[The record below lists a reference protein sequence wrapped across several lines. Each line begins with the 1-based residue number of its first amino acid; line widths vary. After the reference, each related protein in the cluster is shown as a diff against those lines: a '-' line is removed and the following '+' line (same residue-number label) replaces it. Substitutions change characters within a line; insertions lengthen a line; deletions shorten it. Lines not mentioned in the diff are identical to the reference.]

1 MWWGKYNIKSLIKCD
16 AWVRVSC
23 GHETSYFLFIFG
35 QYETSNFWNKQYSHS
50 LQVKIDDASSMPSS
64 NSFAYTP
71 VPRENI
77 ICCNRTRMTWQVPP
91 GATWLM
97 DMMLLAGPHVE
108 PTLFYLLPAAATIN
122 HFCIYGLL
130 LNPKSP
136 ERERE
141 INPSLKS

>member
-1 MWWGKYNIKSLIKCD
+1 MWCLGTCFLWPWN
-16 AWVRVSC
+16 
-23 GHETSYFLFIFG
+23 FLFFIFFG

-50 LQVKIDDASSMPSS
+50 FTFTSLQVEIDDASSMPSS

-77 ICCNRTRMTWQVPP
+77 ICCNRTRMTWQGPP

-108 PTLFYLLPAAATIN
+108 PTRFYLLPAAATIN
-122 HFCIYGLL
+122 HFCIYGLQ

-136 ERERE
+136 LRERERE
-141 INPSLKS
+141 RDKP